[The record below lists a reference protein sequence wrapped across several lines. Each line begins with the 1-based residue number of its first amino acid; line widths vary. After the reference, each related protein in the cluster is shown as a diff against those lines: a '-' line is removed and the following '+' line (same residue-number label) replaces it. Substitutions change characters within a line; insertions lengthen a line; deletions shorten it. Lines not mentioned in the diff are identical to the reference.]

1 MDQATSKPSRTA
13 LGMPRWLAWIVLFLT
28 DLATVAI
35 VFIPAWL
42 IMPFKAQTER
52 GIELSYMLRRWSPI
66 ATAAACV
73 IVLVLVVAL
82 WRVSRR
88 WWRKAALILLLLIP
102 VLPAWFARQNHF
114 EWMFNPLPD
123 PSYAKAAESDFVT
136 RQDMVLAVTNKDE
149 SVAYPVRQLA
159 YHHVVQD
166 VVGGVPIVA
175 TY

>member
-1 MDQATSKPSRTA
+1 
-13 LGMPRWLAWIVLFLT
+13 LFLT
-28 DLATVAI
+28 DLATVAM
-35 VFIPAWL
+35 VFIPVWL

-52 GIELSYMLRRWSPI
+52 GIEVSYTLRRWSPLL
-66 ATAAACV
+66 TVAACV

-88 WWRKAALILLLLIP
+88 WWRKAALVVLLLIP
-102 VLPAWFARQNHF
+102 ALPTWFARQNHF
-114 EWMFNPLPD
+114 EWMFNPLGA
-123 PSYAKAAESDFVT
+123 PSYATAGQSGFVT
-136 RQDMVLAVTNKDE
+136 GEDMVLAVAKNSE